1 MNSLTFV
8 VYGLPAPQGSKR
20 HMGNGILVESSK
32 AVRPWRTDCK
42 HAALACIPHDWD
54 PSLPMSISVVFRFK
68 RPAHHIIKSGLSS
81 TAPQHNT
88 SGRHGDL
95 SKLVRS
101 TEDALTGVVYDDDRQ
116 IVTLA
121 ASKRYCVGDEP
132 QGAVITITP
141 IP

>member
-8 VYGLPAPQGSKR
+8 VYGLPAAQGSKR
-20 HMGNGILVESSK
+20 HLGRGILVESSK

-42 HAALACIPHDWD
+42 HAALACIHHDWD
-54 PSLPMSISVVFRFK
+54 PSLPMSVSVVFRFK
-68 RPAHHIIKSGLSS
+68 RPAGQIGKKGLKPS
-81 TAPQHNT
+81 APAHNT

-132 QGAVITITP
+132 QGAVITVTP
-141 IP
+141 LA

>member
-8 VYGLPAPQGSKR
+8 VYGLPAPQGSKKSL
-20 HMGNGILVESSK
+20 GNGILVESSK
-32 AVRPWRTDCK
+32 AVTPWRTDCK

-54 PSLPMSISVVFRFK
+54 PSLPMAVSVVFRFK
-68 RPAHHIIKSGLSS
+68 RPQTHIGKKGVKPS
-81 TAPQHNT
+81 APEHNT

-121 ASKRYCVGDEP
+121 ASKRYCTTDEP
-132 QGAVITITP
+132 QGAIITITP
-141 IP
+141 IQ